1 MISVIGLNKNFGKKS
16 VLKNITFS
24 ANPGQITGLIGPN
37 GSGKTTFMR
46 IASTVMDYNSGTVEI
61 NGLVVNSKNA
71 REVRKKIGVL
81 FGGDSTLYGNLTA
94 RENIM
99 YFGRLY
105 GMDKFIAKIRTERI
119 ARELNMVEYLDVKA
133 DKLSRGMR
141 QKVCFAR
148 AIIHNPDILLL
159 DEPST
164 GIDINAIM
172 DLQKFIL
179 RCKENGKTIL
189 LTSHNAQEIDALCDK
204 IVILNKGNIVC
215 NCSKKHFNEVMKSND
230 MMRNISIVIKGTENQ
245 I

>member
-1 MISVIGLNKNFGKKS
+1 MIAVTGLNKSFGKKN

-46 IASTVMDYNSGTVEI
+46 IASTVMGYDSGTVEI
-61 NGLVVNSKNA
+61 DGFVVNSKNA
-71 REVRKKIGVL
+71 REIREKIGVL

-105 GMDKFIAKIRTERI
+105 GMNKFIAKIRTERI
-119 ARELNMVEYLDVKA
+119 AHELNMVEYLDVKA

-148 AIIHNPDILLL
+148 AIIHDPDILLL

-179 RCKENGKTIL
+179 RCKENGKTIIL
-189 LTSHNAQEIDALCDK
+189 SSHNAQEIDALCDK
-204 IVILNKGNIVC
+204 IIILNKGNIVC
-215 NCSKKHFNEVMKSND
+215 NCSKNHFNEVMKSND
-230 MMRNISIVIKGTENQ
+230 MMRNISIVIKGTENR